1 MAKIEISL
9 LNKNPVVNYLGAK
22 IVNPDEIVWLH
33 ENKALNKLDNV
44 EKLLQS
50 SNELKFNRY
59 KIIPANF
66 SQIKQLVKKLQ
77 SKYNNEQVIL
87 NLSGDNQAVGH
98 MLHDALQNFSSQII
112 IIDPDQNSIF
122 NLTEKKSETIH
133 TNLTVN
139 EYIRLYGMKVRSG
152 IHFDP
157 AIGTRSRLTYFIGNN
172 MDRIV
177 PFLDEIREKI
187 TRGNDID
194 NKKWELESQEINFSI
209 SKKDDQYQV
218 KYGKNK
224 NTNEIFLK
232 KIGDEYLFRG
242 EWLRELVFLRVNK
255 SHFGDVRL
263 NINLDPNSVP
273 EKKKI
278 ETIIDVAMRRRCK
291 FYIFQC
297 FSYPISRSSFAALS
311 SISRTIEAL
320 DAESF
325 ILLSHRPPNSFI
337 ARAHSSGIKIVYGE
351 KIANFSI

>member
-1 MAKIEISL
+1 MTKIEISL
-9 LNKNPVVNYLGAK
+9 LNKNPVVNYLGGK
-22 IVNPDEIVWLH
+22 FINPDEIVWLH

-50 SNELKFNRY
+50 SHELKFSRY
-59 KIIPANF
+59 KIIPSNF
-66 SQIKQLVKKLQ
+66 DQVKQLAQKLQ
-77 SKYNNEQVIL
+77 DKYKNEQVIL
-87 NLSGDNQAVGH
+87 NLSGDNQAIGH
-98 MLHDALQNFSSQII
+98 MVHDALQNFASQIL

-122 NLTEKKSETIH
+122 NLTEEKSETIH

-172 MDRIV
+172 MNTIV
-177 PFLDEIREKI
+177 PYLDNVGEII
-187 TRGNDID
+187 TRGN
-194 NKKWELESQEINFSI
+194 NTNTKWDLESQDINFSI
-209 SKKDDQYQV
+209 LKKDDQYQV
-218 KYGKNK
+218 KYGKN
-224 NTNEIFLK
+224 NDVNEIYLK
-232 KIGDEYLFRG
+232 QIGDEYLFRG

-273 EKKKI
+273 KKKKI

-297 FSYPISRSSFAALS
+297 FSYPVSRSSFAALS